1 MRAVKYLVF
10 LLCVLSVVAMAADNT
25 MGIREVNNVTF
36 SSPIRIGTTVL
47 PEGKYVVRHKMDGQ
61 EHLMVFQLERSA
73 QTFTTKC
80 TLVPL
85 PKKAEQTQS
94 VYEVTASND
103 RVLKELVFR
112 GDTAKHVF

>member
-1 MRAVKYLVF
+1 MQVVKRF
-10 LLCVLSVVAMAADNT
+10 GLLFCLFTVAAMAADNKL
-25 MGIREVNNVTF
+25 GIREVYEVTF
-36 SSPIRIGTTVL
+36 SSPVRIGTTVL
-47 PEGKYVVRHKMDGQ
+47 PEGQYVVRHKMEGQ
-61 EHLMVFQLERSA
+61 EHLMIFQQQKSS
-73 QTFTTKC
+73 QTYTTKC

-94 VYEVTASND
+94 VFEVTAND